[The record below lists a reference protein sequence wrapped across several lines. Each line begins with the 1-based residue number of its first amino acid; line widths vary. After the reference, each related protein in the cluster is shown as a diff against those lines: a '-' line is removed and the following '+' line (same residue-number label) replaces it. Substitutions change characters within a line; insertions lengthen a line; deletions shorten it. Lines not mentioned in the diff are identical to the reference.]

1 VAVAGKKD
9 NGLKAFLRRPERKR
23 RYGRLVLLLI
33 LLVICYIYVGG
44 DYGLL
49 KIWSQHRQVQELRRE
64 IHRLHAE
71 QYDLKRE
78 GLLLEGDS
86 LYIEKKARE
95 ELGMVRQGER
105 VYQFV
110 TPADSTNEIA
120 EDEI

>member
-1 VAVAGKKD
+1 MSAVGKKE
-9 NGLKAFLRRPERKR
+9 NGLKTFLRQPQRKR
-23 RYGRLVLLLI
+23 RYGRLVLVLI

-49 KIWSQHRQVQELRRE
+49 KIWGQHRQVQELRQE

-78 GLLLEGDS
+78 GLRLESDS
-86 LYIEKKARE
+86 LYVEKKARE

-110 TPADSTNEIA
+110 IPADSTKEIA
-120 EDEI
+120 GDDI

>member
-1 VAVAGKKD
+1 MSIAGKKE
-9 NGLKAFLRRPERKR
+9 NGLKVFLRQPRQKR
-23 RYGRLVLLLI
+23 RYGRLVLVLI

-44 DYGLL
+44 DYGLM
-49 KIWSQHRQVQELRRE
+49 KIWSQHRQVQDLKQE
-64 IHRLHAE
+64 IHRLRTE

-78 GLLLEGDS
+78 GLLLESDS

-110 TPADSTNEIA
+110 TPADSTLEIA
-120 EDEI
+120 GDKI